1 MARASNVLP
10 EPLSA
15 NVRAIATALKA
26 HGGCVV
32 TIAYEGYG
40 DSGDIEDVS
49 FDAAADS
56 GLAEVMV
63 TVTETHAR
71 WGSLITGPVVGPTEL
86 SFREACEV
94 VANELVSFG
103 GYDGYETDA
112 GGGGAI
118 TITANGA
125 VTLNHYNRVETT
137 EHEPELCY
145 LA

>member
-1 MARASNVLP
+1 MARARASNVLP

-63 TVTETHAR
+63 TVTATE
-71 WGSLITGPVVGPTEL
+71 PTEL